1 MFSRLR
7 EHLNGSEEWN
17 VRIAGYQQGQA
28 EAAPVG
34 GETIEAGEKNEK
46 SCRIT
51 EVFTHNFCYTS
62 ALPYGILMVS
72 GLRRMRRPRW
82 AERRTNWMG
91 LIF

>member
-82 AERRTNWMG
+82 AERRTNCMG

>member
-1 MFSRLR
+1 MVARNGTYALRVTSRDRRRQRL
-7 EHLNGSEEWN
+7 W
-17 VRIAGYQQGQA
+17 
-28 EAAPVG
+28 G

>member
-7 EHLNGSEEWN
+7 GHVNGSEEWN

-51 EVFTHNFCYTS
+51 EISHTIYAIQVRFR
-62 ALPYGILMVS
+62 MVY
-72 GLRRMRRPRW
+72 LW
-82 AERRTNWMG
+82 
-91 LIF
+91 

>member
-1 MFSRLR
+1 MHCGLPAGTGG
-7 EHLNGSEEWN
+7 GS
-17 VRIAGYQQGQA
+17 ACG
-28 EAAPVG
+28 G

-46 SCRIT
+46 SFRIT

-62 ALPYGILMVS
+62 ALPYGILMVA
-72 GLRRMRRPRW
+72 GLRRTRRPRW

>member
-7 EHLNGSEEWN
+7 EHVNGSEEWN

-51 EVFTHNFCYTS
+51 EVFTHNF
-62 ALPYGILMVS
+62 
-72 GLRRMRRPRW
+72 
-82 AERRTNWMG
+82 
-91 LIF
+91 